1 MCFNRRRVRYGLFRP
16 CGRRIAGW
24 STRAG
29 DGPSRPGYRVLP
41 RSADCHFGPHRLGR
55 LAQSV
60 GFNEEDFEAASS
72 RRSGR
77 RTGGLTLSFAC
88 PCVGAHKQ
96 KDEPTSDCSC
106 DGHVRLEGAAV
117 PALHIRSAIFKIS
130 QPKAVKATHQK
141 SMTDTLPFAF
151 YMKPTPLAARP
162 QVTNCESQIGA
173 KPAARTPLL
182 KQASFSVVKGAA
194 RSRR

>member
-1 MCFNRRRVRYGLFRP
+1 MGLP
-16 CGRRIAGW
+16 GPDIASYRDRQIAILDRTDW
-24 STRAG
+24 AAWLSPSVSTKKILKPLPAG
-29 DGPSRPGYRVLP
+29 ALVVE
-41 RSADCHFGPHRLGR
+41 
-55 LAQSV
+55 QV
-60 GFNEEDFEAASS
+60 
-72 RRSGR
+72 
-77 RTGGLTLSFAC
+77 TLSFAC